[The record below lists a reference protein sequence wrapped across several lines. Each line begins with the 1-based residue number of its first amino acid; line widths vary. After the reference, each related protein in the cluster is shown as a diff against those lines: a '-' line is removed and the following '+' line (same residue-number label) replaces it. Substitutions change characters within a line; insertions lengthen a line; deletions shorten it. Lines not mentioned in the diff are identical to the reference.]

1 MTRYYRLSAQ
11 LMRVA
16 YAEDL
21 SSMLRS
27 SAEAGLS
34 LRQISDRLKLYGIEV
49 THQTISTWLRYPDS

>member
-1 MTRYYRLSAQ
+1 LTRYYRLSAQ

-34 LRQISDRLKLYGIEV
+34 LRQISDRLELYGIEV
-49 THQTISTWLRYPDS
+49 THQTVATWLRYPDS